1 MPKRDFLQTE
11 TLRLVALQGADLLDT
26 PIESRFNRIVR
37 LARQALRVRAATI
50 GLFDNDREWIKA
62 ADGWERRELPLAQ
75 SLAAALGNGT
85 GPVIVQD
92 THEDVRCAQNPLV
105 THAPKVRFCA
115 VYPLRDRRERVIG
128 AFSAYDTAPRDSSS
142 ANTLA
147 TLNDV
152 GYFVQREL
160 LLVDAFHAQEL
171 LLLKLGSARRQSM
184 LDELTRLWNRRGAL
198 QLLAQAIADGASQRH
213 DVGVCLADLDR
224 FKEINDTHGHA
235 AGDMVL
241 KRTAT
246 ALVDSVRPGDM
257 VCRIGG
263 EEFLLILPGVTTAQL
278 PALLERVRQHVMTQT
293 FRINSTDVRVT
304 LSLGGCVQPPDEST
318 TIEDLLQRVDG
329 ALYGAKSA
337 GRNMV
342 VIS

>member
-11 TLRLVALQGADLLDT
+11 TLRLIAVQKADLLDT

-37 LARQALRVRAATI
+37 LARQALRVRATTI

-62 ADGWERRELPLAQ
+62 ADGWEPRELPLTQ
-75 SLAAALGNGT
+75 SLAAALGSDA
-85 GPVIVQD
+85 GPVIVHD
-92 THEDVRCAQNPLV
+92 THGDVRCAQNALV

-115 VYPLRDRRERVIG
+115 VYPLRDRLEHVIG
-128 AFSAYDTAPRDSSS
+128 AFTAYDTAPRDSPS
-142 ANTLA
+142 ASTLA
-147 TLNDV
+147 TLMDV
-152 GYFVQREL
+152 GYFVQREP

-171 LLLKLGSARRQSM
+171 LLVKLGSARRQSM

-198 QLLAQAIADGASQRH
+198 QLLAQAIADGASQRYS
-213 DVGVCLADLDR
+213 VGVCLADLDR
-224 FKEINDTHGHA
+224 FKEVNDTHGHA
-235 AGDMVL
+235 AGDIVL
-241 KRTAT
+241 RRTAT

-263 EEFLLILPGVTTAQL
+263 EEFLLILPGVTAAQL
-278 PALLERVRQHVMTQT
+278 PTLLERVRQHVLAQT
-293 FRINSTDVRVT
+293 MRINEAEVRVT
-304 LSLGGCVQPPDEST
+304 LSLDGCVQPPDEST
-318 TIEDLLQRVDG
+318 TIDDLLQRVDG

-337 GRNMV
+337 GRNVV